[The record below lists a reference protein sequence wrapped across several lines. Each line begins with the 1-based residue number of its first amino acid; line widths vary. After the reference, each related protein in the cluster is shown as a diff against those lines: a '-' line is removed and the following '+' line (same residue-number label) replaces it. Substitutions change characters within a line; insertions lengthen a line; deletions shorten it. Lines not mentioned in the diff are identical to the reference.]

1 MNIET
6 FIEKIV
12 QLTHDGGIRRELENG
27 LKIKFTIDKE
37 RTDIVALR
45 PGSKVPGGTLGKHH
59 D

>member
-1 MNIET
+1 MNIEM

-12 QLTHDGGIRRELENG
+12 QLTRDTEIRKELENG

-45 PGSKVPGGTLGKHH
+45 PRSKVPGGTLG
-59 D
+59 